1 MERKRTEMKKTICA
15 VVTGEDRRHRE
26 EEIGVSVQGGK
37 HDRIVMLT
45 FDEFERGE
53 GIVSFRLNDLLECLD
68 LPADSVGGELLQE
81 ARKKEQ
87 DAADAEAEAV
97 VKKKMR

>member
-1 MERKRTEMKKTICA
+1 MIIGRRSSMKKINA

-68 LPADSVGGELLQE
+68 LPADSVGGELLQ
-81 ARKKEQ
+81 AADKERQ
-87 DAADAEAEAV
+87 AVADAEAEAV
-97 VKKKMR
+97 VMSRK